1 MHVVG
6 QKSRQRQGTA
16 RPQNIDLS
24 SRGDCIGRF
33 IKVFMGC
40 LFHGPPNDV
49 DVLVEHRVENII
61 LSNAIGGDF
70 HPLNR
75 RELIPDH
82 FLHGLL
88 QLRIPSITD
97 LCGKTHHSR
106 FAHPHCSAQACGR
119 HKRHLVIVLQYI
131 FCNQPLA
138 L

>member
-1 MHVVG
+1 
-6 QKSRQRQGTA
+6 
-16 RPQNIDLS
+16 
-24 SRGDCIGRF
+24 
-33 IKVFMGC
+33 MGC

-82 FLHGLL
+82 LLHGLL

-97 LCGKTHHSR
+97 LCGKTHHIDSLTPTVAPR
-106 FAHPHCSAQACGR
+106 RAA
-119 HKRHLVIVLQYI
+119 VINATLS
-131 FCNQPLA
+131 
-138 L
+138 